1 MCTSYFDIDELTQ
14 DLLVCNKLQTNL
26 FYGTLLF
33 AFLYWFITH

>member
-1 MCTSYFDIDELTQ
+1 MCTSYSDIDELTQ
-14 DLLVCNKLQTNL
+14 DLLICNKLQTNL